1 MYTVEIIGVY
11 FTSFNSKKTGLEYD
25 AKHIMMCLNFP
36 KISERIVIYI
46 YIDEWMDEFIKPE
59 QVSSNVVQLSEHQS
73 HQAE

>member
-1 MYTVEIIGVY
+1 
-11 FTSFNSKKTGLEYD
+11 
-25 AKHIMMCLNFP
+25 MMCLNFP